1 MTAPLTDMNAL
12 MSQMRIMSSQASGTE
27 QMVKNPTAVSFAN
40 TLGETLKTVNDL
52 QMTSG
57 QIKDAFE
64 KGADIPL
71 TQVMLASQKSALAF
85 QATLQVRNKVLAAYQ
100 DIMNMPV

>member
-1 MTAPLTDMNAL
+1 M
-12 MSQMRIMSSQASGTE
+12 
-27 QMVKNPTAVSFAN
+27 
-40 TLGETLKTVNDL
+40 
-52 QMTSG
+52 
-57 QIKDAFE
+57 KDAFE